1 MTCERAINKDV
12 LRELHDL
19 GWSALP
25 IDLLQR
31 AIKLLDGEGIA
42 LVTHEQ
48 KVAHYIAESD
58 AARDL
63 RAYLPDY

>member
-1 MTCERAINKDV
+1 MTIHVDPPILPMKDEPMV
-12 LRELHDL
+12 
-19 GWSALP
+19 P
-25 IDLLQR
+25 IPLDLLQR
-31 AIKLLDGEGIA
+31 AIKLLDGDGIA